1 MAIQLSVTAI
11 WGIGAGGAVF
21 VILAILGV
29 VFFWLRRKHKALLTT
44 INRDTE
50 RPRAHLSITD
60 EDVMRMPGTRRVRP
74 SPYNQRSGW
83 IPVSSRENVAKRRF
97 APNPAD
103 IDPTTGLPP
112 WPVRF
117 PRNLKKTQSSP
128 VVRVPLAALSP
139 ITERSTNNTA
149 TSPNLSK
156 IANGDAGNQE
166 ESTNGILE
174 GGERLD
180 GGPDP
185 DLSPYQL
192 KPRPLFHGQQRSFSH
207 GTLTGL
213 SEDSKSKVSAHIVSE
228 SAENR
233 GMKVARM
240 RRSASLCSQQPGQ
253 APTIPIPPLPFQL
266 AANRRS
272 RRVQVQPHTSPQRIS
287 GMSLLSG
294 DTSLLDEMTL
304 RRFSQADTDFTSIS
318 LTSPPESTSTNIGL
332 GISDGSQSKWNFSTV
347 DRAARPQL
355 SQQHSF
361 RASIHNSLPRSASS
375 GLSMS
380 LLDHNSPNA
389 KILPSATKSTL
400 VIPGKVAR
408 GPSQRRKIPQGS
420 PLNTMN
426 VFKVSEE
433 MNPKRASTSILQ
445 VVSGNQGSPA
455 KNPWTDRPTSIAT
468 EDPFRWDPKTSMQP
482 GKPSAMKK
490 ATRQR
495 HKRQSCVRISNI
507 PLVIPS
513 NYPPPFQPNRQPSI
527 SPLTSPLP
535 SLFLNQKHPPHG
547 VHPSS
552 STTARPPSTSTFNP
566 QLPKGIRSSTTTTKT
581 TSTSENNAY
590 SPTFSMI
597 PLYEP
602 PSPTSSSS
610 TSTTASLASTPTHN
624 PSLSRPAQNPNRH
637 RAIFPSTH
645 GSHWPPLLSSSITPS
660 DPPTNFAG
668 PDLCTKHES
677 QAVTPTSATAGRGS
691 RPTSFLFS
699 FPDPP
704 LLPPARDPSHTLLSH
719 NHPSNIPPPTHNRR
733 SSSPKRISPI
743 RGPRP
748 FPSPTRQAPST
759 SPTRSRIQ
767 KPSSPSPRSPRTRPS
782 RGTSPAKS
790 PSLTRHSRH
799 STAPQKLDLLRIS
812 IMELRRMNS
821 EAQGWEGKREGKG
834 HGRYLDLGDGD
845 GDVVEDGEG
854 NDVEGKGGREG
865 ESGRRKVRGPR
876 EMRTPRK
883 GDGGVGVGG
892 REGKGKETPGSLYD
906 AGGFLVD

>member
-1 MAIQLSVTAI
+1 MRQTTAMAIQLSVTAI

-50 RPRAHLSITD
+50 LPRAHLSITD
-60 EDVMRMPGTRRVRP
+60 EDVMRMPGTRRVRS

-83 IPVSSRENVAKRRF
+83 IPVSSREIVAKRRF

-128 VVRVPLAALSP
+128 MGRVPLAALSP

-156 IANGDAGNQE
+156 TATGDTENQE
-166 ESTNGILE
+166 QSTNNILE
-174 GGERLD
+174 GGERLHD
-180 GGPDP
+180 GPDP

-207 GTLTGL
+207 STLTGL

-253 APTIPIPPLPFQL
+253 APTIPIPPLPFEL

-272 RRVQVQPHTSPQRIS
+272 RRVQGQPNTSPQRIS

-318 LTSPPESTSTNIGL
+318 LTSPPESTSTDIGL
-332 GISDGSQSKWNFSTV
+332 GISNGSQSKWNFSRI
-347 DRAARPQL
+347 DRAASPLSAAKARSIRPQL
-355 SQQHSF
+355 SQKHSF

-400 VIPGKVAR
+400 VIPRKVAR

-445 VVSGNQGSPA
+445 VVSGNQGSPV
-455 KNPWTDRPTSIAT
+455 KNRWTDRPTSIAT

-490 ATRQR
+490 ATHQR

-527 SPLTSPLP
+527 SPLTSPLS
-535 SLFLNQKHPPHG
+535 SLFLNQKHPP
-547 VHPSS
+547 
-552 STTARPPSTSTFNP
+552 
-566 QLPKGIRSSTTTTKT
+566 
-581 TSTSENNAY
+581 
-590 SPTFSMI
+590 
-597 PLYEP
+597 
-602 PSPTSSSS
+602 
-610 TSTTASLASTPTHN
+610 
-624 PSLSRPAQNPNRH
+624 
-637 RAIFPSTH
+637 
-645 GSHWPPLLSSSITPS
+645 
-660 DPPTNFAG
+660 
-668 PDLCTKHES
+668 
-677 QAVTPTSATAGRGS
+677 
-691 RPTSFLFS
+691 
-699 FPDPP
+699 
-704 LLPPARDPSHTLLSH
+704 
-719 NHPSNIPPPTHNRR
+719 
-733 SSSPKRISPI
+733 
-743 RGPRP
+743 
-748 FPSPTRQAPST
+748 
-759 SPTRSRIQ
+759 
-767 KPSSPSPRSPRTRPS
+767 
-782 RGTSPAKS
+782 
-790 PSLTRHSRH
+790 
-799 STAPQKLDLLRIS
+799 
-812 IMELRRMNS
+812 
-821 EAQGWEGKREGKG
+821 
-834 HGRYLDLGDGD
+834 
-845 GDVVEDGEG
+845 
-854 NDVEGKGGREG
+854 
-865 ESGRRKVRGPR
+865 
-876 EMRTPRK
+876 
-883 GDGGVGVGG
+883 
-892 REGKGKETPGSLYD
+892 PG
-906 AGGFLVD
+906 